1 MNNYLILTDETS
13 GNTMTI
19 IYVLIGVLV
28 ALILIGVITFIIN
41 KNKLSKKQQKAKVAM
56 SNDAFIEAL
65 GGTKNIKSHELRGNA
80 RLCLVLNDKNLLK
93 RDKIKRFY
101 VDRILE
107 MSDKIILVGEN
118 LNPLNEIL
126 NNMKKD

>member
-1 MNNYLILTDETS
+1 MNNYLTLTDETS
-13 GNTMTI
+13 SNTMTI

-41 KNKLSKKQQKAKVAM
+41 KNKLSKKQQNAKAAM

-65 GGTKNIKSHELRGNA
+65 GGTKNIKSYELRGKA
-80 RLCLVLNDKNLLK
+80 RLCLSLNDKKLLK
-93 RDKIKRFY
+93 RDEIKRFY

>member
-13 GNTMTI
+13 SNTMSI
-19 IYVLIGVLV
+19 IYVLIGVLT

-41 KNKLSKKQQKAKVAM
+41 KNKLSKKQQKAKQVM

-65 GGTKNIKSHELRGNA
+65 GGKENIKSHELRGNA
-80 RLCLVLNDKNLLK
+80 RLCLALNDKNLLK
-93 RDKIKRFY
+93 RDEIKRFY

>member
-13 GNTMTI
+13 SNTMSI
-19 IYVLIGVLV
+19 IYVLIGVLA

-41 KNKLSKKQQKAKVAM
+41 KNKLSKKQQKAKQVM

-65 GGTKNIKSHELRGNA
+65 GGKENIKSHELRGNA
-80 RLCLVLNDKNLLK
+80 RLCLFLNDKNLLK
-93 RDKIKRFY
+93 RDEIKRFY

>member
-1 MNNYLILTDETS
+1 MNNYLTLTDETS
-13 GNTMTI
+13 SNTMTI

-41 KNKLSKKQQKAKVAM
+41 KNKLSKRQQNAKVAM

-65 GGTKNIKSHELRGNA
+65 GGTKNIKSYELRGNA

-93 RDKIKRFY
+93 RDEIKRFY

>member
-13 GNTMTI
+13 SNTMTI

-28 ALILIGVITFIIN
+28 ALILIGLITFIIN
-41 KNKLSKKQQKAKVAM
+41 KNKLSKKQQKAKQVM

-65 GGTKNIKSHELRGNA
+65 GGKDNIKSHELRGNS

-93 RDKIKRFY
+93 RDEIKRFY

>member
-19 IYVLIGVLV
+19 IYVLVGVLF
-28 ALILIGVITFIIN
+28 ALILVGVITFIIN

-80 RLCLVLNDKNLLK
+80 RLYLVLNDKNLLK
-93 RDKIKRFY
+93 RDEIKRFY

>member
-19 IYVLIGVLV
+19 IYVLVGVLV

-65 GGTKNIKSHELRGNA
+65 GGTKNIKSYELRGNA

-93 RDKIKRFY
+93 RDEIKRFY

>member
-19 IYVLIGVLV
+19 IYVLVGVLV

-41 KNKLSKKQQKAKVAM
+41 KNKLSKRQQNAKVAM

-65 GGTKNIKSHELRGNA
+65 GGTKNIKSYELRGNA

-93 RDKIKRFY
+93 RDEIKRFY